1 MAANQNKIL
10 SGGKAESNVVN
21 VSVANTSNAAVASP
35 ADATDFRLLFTAGT
49 NGGFIDEIIYQVIG
63 TGTQAAALMNIWQS
77 EADNTDARVIKTV
90 TIAAGSAQ
98 SSTVAGQ
105 SASTSFQ
112 FKNLQAGVKVYVSFT
127 VVSASCTWNVV
138 CNGGQFEA
146 Q

>member
-1 MAANQNKIL
+1 MKPL
-10 SGGKAESNVVN
+10 KGN

-63 TGTQAAALMNIWQS
+63 TGTQAAALMNIWQT
-77 EADNTDARVIKTV
+77 EADGSDARVIKTV

-98 SSTVAGQ
+98 STIVAGQ

-112 FKNLQAGVKVYVSFT
+112 FKNLQAGVEVYVSFT

-138 CNGGQFEA
+138 VNGGQFEA